1 MSQLRKSS
9 SAGGIELPQRTSFIE
24 SVSAATVSNAHIGC
38 SLSTNICVQRSPEP
52 WRSVRLLDCAFSL
65 GLFSK
70 RKENTAGRRVSST
83 GELLPRTVRIPYSV
97 VPFVERAMTL
107 RRRILLSV
115 LLLCLC
121 GTAVAQTSEQVN
133 GGVPPKEIR
142 VTLLGTASGPRV
154 HPGLAG
160 ISTLVEA
167 GGERFLFDAGRGLML
182 RLVQAGFAM
191 SAVTKLFLTHLHSDH
206 IVDVPDLMLTPWPAA
221 PERKVPLEVWG
232 PDGTR
237 DMMRHLEEAFAF
249 DIHMRRDVDESFS
262 PDGIR
267 VVAHDIRE
275 GKVYERN
282 GVTVTAF
289 LVTHGLV
296 KPSYGYRVDYA
307 GRSVALS
314 GDTSPSDNLVAF
326 CKGVDVLIHEAID
339 LDVLRQV
346 GAEPATRGGDRGA
359 SHHAG
364 AGGGHL
370 QPSIAAAGRVL
381 PQSGNRSNRRADKA
395 VVLGTRGDGR
405 GSDGYRHRRRSAC
418 ETGAPQRYGRGSR
431 PPRGLGT
438 IVVQKTVEYPANR
451 CITLPRG

>member
-1 MSQLRKSS
+1 M
-9 SAGGIELPQRTSFIE
+9 P
-24 SVSAATVSNAHIGC
+24 
-38 SLSTNICVQRSPEP
+38 
-52 WRSVRLLDCAFSL
+52 
-65 GLFSK
+65 
-70 RKENTAGRRVSST
+70 
-83 GELLPRTVRIPYSV
+83 
-97 VPFVERAMTL
+97 L

-121 GTAVAQTSEQVN
+121 GTAVAQTSEPVN
-133 GGVPPKEIR
+133 GGVPLKEIR

-154 HPGLAG
+154 QVGLAG

-167 GGERFLFDAGRGLML
+167 GGERFLFDAGRGFMQ
-182 RLVQAGFAM
+182 RLVQSGFPM
-191 SAVTKLFLTHLHSDH
+191 NAVTKLFLTHLHSDH
-206 IVDVPDLMLTPWPAA
+206 IVDVPDLMLTPWSAA

-232 PDGTR
+232 PHGTR

-267 VVAHDIRE
+267 VVARDIRE

-339 LDVLRQV
+339 LDVLRRLVPNQQRMDAIV
-346 GAEPATRGGDRGA
+346 ARHTTPEQAAGIFSRVSPRLAVF
-359 SHHAG
+359 SHSPG
-364 AGGGHL
+364 T
-370 QPSIAAAGRVL
+370 AAIVEQTKRSYAGRVEMGEDL
-381 PQSGNRSNRRADKA
+381 TVIDIG
-395 VVLGTRGDGR
+395 GDVR
-405 GSDGYRHRRRSAC
+405 VRPRSA
-418 ETGAPQRYGRGSR
+418 EVRPQ
-431 PPRGLGT
+431 
-438 IVVQKTVEYPANR
+438 
-451 CITLPRG
+451 